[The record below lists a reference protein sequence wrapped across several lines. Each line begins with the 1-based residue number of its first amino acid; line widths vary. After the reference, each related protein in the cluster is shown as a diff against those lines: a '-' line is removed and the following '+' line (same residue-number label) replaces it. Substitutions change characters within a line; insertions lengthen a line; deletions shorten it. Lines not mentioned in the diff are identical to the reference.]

1 VGLLDERGVRLVD
14 IHEAGGARTRL
25 KLEGIERRPGTECE
39 FDVVIDVD
47 RPAVPAQIGR
57 LVWDWR

>member
-1 VGLLDERGVRLVD
+1 MTSQDLAGQVAAVTGAAQGIGLAIARCLHDRGATVWL
-14 IHEAGGARTRL
+14 L
-25 KLEGIERRPGTECE
+25 
-39 FDVVIDVD
+39 DVD